1 MGIDVKK
8 NGLVIPKKKFQTIDV
23 VDGKPYHILVPK
35 GEDGSVEVSVKL
47 KGYNQEVLAKNDVQD
62 PPQLPKVLDEDEMDE
77 EEEEEPQDEENYS
90 TTLIDYVTVNLA
102 SKEVVEKLKEQNPP
116 QKPKKARAV
125 I

>member
-62 PPQLPKVLDEDEMDE
+62 PPQLPKVLDEDEMV
-77 EEEEEPQDEENYS
+77 DEENYS

-102 SKEVVEKLKEQNPP
+102 SKEEVQKLKEQNPP
-116 QKPKKARAV
+116 
-125 I
+125 